1 MKYLVFFICITL
13 SVNSNSQ
20 DVFTDPRDGNEYK
33 IYQIDNTVWFLENL
47 RYETATSH
55 CPSYGNAEKDC
66 SSGNFYTYQESRKV
80 CPSGWALPQLSDWEE
95 LVDDMSEDITI
106 HKYNFKKQYRADLMN
121 ANLYELDYIKI
132 RPLGRIEGDKF
143 LKGSIIDFWTINQDK
158 DDPRYHMHI
167 TPTTISGHKHKH
179 HLDDKPENVR
189 KFPIRCVKN
198 KH

>member
-1 MKYLVFFICITL
+1 MKYISLLFCILSSINLTAQETFI
-13 SVNSNSQ
+13 
-20 DVFTDPRDGNEYK
+20 DPRDNNEYQTVS
-33 IYQIDNTVWFLENL
+33 INNTIWFVDNL

-55 CPSYGNAEKDC
+55 CPGHSNAEKDC
-66 SSGNFYTYQESRKV
+66 NSGNFYTYNESRKV
-80 CPSGWALPQLSDWEE
+80 CPTGWSLPKLSHWEE
-95 LVDDMSEDITI
+95 LVDVMSADITM

-143 LKGSIIDFWTINQDK
+143 LKGSIIDFWTINQEK